1 MNGIEVSLPYGGAL
15 FTTRDGGVSEGAYE
29 SLNLGPWTAD
39 DPAAIAEN
47 RRRTA
52 GRIGRPLAQGRQVHG
67 ISVHVWDDGSD
78 VAATPAVDAH
88 VTTRQDIAPIVLAAD
103 CLPIALSTESAV
115 AIVHA
120 GWRGIVDG
128 VIEAAIEALRAAG
141 RADTLHAMIGPGAGP
156 CCYQV
161 AGEARE
167 RLRPHLVGDHA
178 DLKAAAGKRIA
189 DAGADSLR
197 DLGLCTIC
205 DDRFFSHRRS
215 GGVTGRQAGIVWRD

>member
-15 FTTRDGGVSEGAYE
+15 FTTREGGVSEGPYE

-39 DPAAIAEN
+39 DPEAVSEN
-47 RRRTA
+47 RRRIATDV
-52 GRIGRPLAQGRQVHG
+52 GRRLAQGKQVHG
-67 ISVHVWDDGSD
+67 VGVQIWDAESD
-78 VAATPAVDAH
+78 LAAIPAVDAH
-88 VTTRQDIAPIVLAAD
+88 VTTRTDIAPIVLAAD
-103 CLPIALSTESAV
+103 CLPIAMSTESAV

-128 VIEAAIEALRAAG
+128 IIEAAIAALRAAG

-167 RLRPHLVGDHA
+167 RLRAHLVGDNA